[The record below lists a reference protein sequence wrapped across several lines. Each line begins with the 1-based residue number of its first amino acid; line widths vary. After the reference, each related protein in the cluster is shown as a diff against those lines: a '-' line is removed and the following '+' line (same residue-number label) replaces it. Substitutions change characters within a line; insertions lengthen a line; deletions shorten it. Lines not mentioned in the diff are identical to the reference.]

1 MSYAQGAEKLSKTK
15 EIDING
21 DKTMILPKDPM
32 LVTIDMTILQY
43 KKRHD
48 KSEWSIEI
56 QLCEEMILDLE
67 NIKDQYLI
75 LR

>member
-1 MSYAQGAEKLSKTK
+1 MT
-15 EIDING
+15 
-21 DKTMILPKDPM
+21 LPKDPM
-32 LVTIDMTILQY
+32 LVTIESTINQY

-67 NIKDQYLI
+67 NIKNQYLAI
-75 LR
+75 TNV